1 MLPSITTTTK
11 GFAMRYTVRI
21 LGQSSYSS
29 VATIEEAIADAR
41 DLRGMVWSGEVIVYD
56 NLADEIVCRF

>member
-1 MLPSITTTTK
+1 MDSP
-11 GFAMRYTVRI
+11 RYTVRI

-29 VATIEEAIADAR
+29 VETIDEAIADAR

-56 NLADEIVCRF
+56 NLIGEIVYRF